1 MNNNI
6 EEQLSKSRTT
16 YRNLHH
22 PPSPIRSPA
31 KNKLIPSEDSDDD
44 DSTLPTFVNQFFS
57 PKIPIKNPTSPLPS
71 SSPPNDTG
79 MFRAIRGQVIIHHDH
94 DRSSK
99 VQCEENEDEDE
110 DEEEDELE
118 NLPVNRS
125 NVGNYEL
132 HYDVDNPLEISC
144 SMSLSSAETISDHS
158 PSPIRHT
165 SSINID
171 GNNPNFKREH
181 TPIEASSSNDDNDD
195 DDDDDNTP
203 SSISTDNNHHEKN
216 VIDRDNIQEQDEKL
230 RTFRG
235 WHLSML
241 KQIDEKLREIEL
253 ETATNTNTVTPVIQ
267 NKKSFI
273 KPLTNKK
280 KFLRPTIRRRF
291 ETINVKRHN
300 SPIPQSK
307 INSYRSRTPSVE
319 KESRTLIINLPPSSS
334 SSSSSSSDNEQD
346 FPPPPAPSEPIN
358 IRIVQSPNYHTRQ
371 RAQSTERL
379 ILRDQ
384 SAQTEP
390 VNQSNNFL
398 NYRSL
403 RPASV
408 ECDRIQPTR
417 SLTRT
422 QGNQFLQRQEQQQ
435 QQNQRPT
442 EPIKFYS
449 LRSRNIQ
456 SRPSI
461 VTQLPPTPSI
471 AHNKS
476 IPIKKSIPSPPKNFQ
491 PPVSAD
497 PSVYSDDYG
506 HVTQMDTTN
515 LGSLVDKVF
524 DDIYQDKPSDF
535 YRDYR
540 QLLND
545 IQIRFSMISSVE
557 QPPIHHHRPPPP
569 PPPPPLP
576 PLPTH
581 RPPPPPPPP
590 PSQPIFVDYPRVSQ
604 TPLLHT
610 RLLDTL
616 IYIPNAL

>member
-1 MNNNI
+1 MNNDI
-6 EEQLSKSRTT
+6 EEQLSKSRTK
-16 YRNLHH
+16 YRNLHQL
-22 PPSPIRSPA
+22 PSPTKSKI
-31 KNKLIPSEDSDDD
+31 IPNEDSDDD
-44 DSTLPTFVNQFFS
+44 TTLPTFVNQFFS
-57 PKIPIKNPTSPLPS
+57 PKTPITNISPS
-71 SSPPNDTG
+71 NDTG
-79 MFRAIRGQVIIHHDH
+79 MFRAIRGQVIIHHDD

-99 VQCEENEDEDE
+99 VQCEDEQDDD
-110 DEEEDELE
+110 DEEEEEEELE
-118 NLPVNRS
+118 NLPVIRS

-165 SSINID
+165 SSININ
-171 GNNPNFKREH
+171 GNNPNFKRED
-181 TPIEASSSNDDNDD
+181 TPIEPSSPSSSSSSSDDGDD
-195 DDDDDNTP
+195 TP
-203 SSISTDNNHHEKN
+203 SSILSDNDHDEKI
-216 VIDRDNIQEQDEKL
+216 VIDHDNIKEHDEKL

-253 ETATNTNTVTPVIQ
+253 ETATNTNPTTPVNQ
-267 NKKSFI
+267 NKKSLI

-280 KFLRPTIRRRF
+280 KFLRPTIHRRF
-291 ETINVKRHN
+291 ETTNIKRHN
-300 SPIPQSK
+300 SPVPQIK

-319 KESRTLIINLPPSSS
+319 KESRTLIINLPPSPSS
-334 SSSSSSSDNEQD
+334 SSISDNEQD
-346 FPPPPAPSEPIN
+346 FPPPPPAPSEPIH
-358 IRIVQSPNYHTRQ
+358 IRIVQSPIYQTNQ
-371 RAQSTERL
+371 RSQSTERL

-384 SAQTEP
+384 GAQTEP
-390 VNQSNNFL
+390 FNQSNNFIDH
-398 NYRSL
+398 RSV
-403 RPASV
+403 RPASI

-422 QGNQFLQRQEQQQ
+422 QGNRFLQQQQ
-435 QQNQRPT
+435 QQKQQNQRPT
-442 EPIKFYS
+442 EQIKFYS

-461 VTQLPPTPSI
+461 VTQSPMSKAQLPPTPIVYNQSL
-471 AHNKS
+471 
-476 IPIKKSIPSPPKNFQ
+476 PIEKKIQSPPSNVQ
-491 PPVSAD
+491 SSASTD
-497 PSVYSDDYG
+497 PSIYSDDYG

-557 QPPIHHHRPPPP
+557 QPSIINRPP

-576 PLPTH
+576 PLPNH
-581 RPPPPPPPP
+581 RPPL
-590 PSQPIFVDYPRVSQ
+590 PSQPVFVDYSRPSQ
-604 TPLLHT
+604 TPISQA

-616 IYIPNAL
+616 IYIPNSL

>member
-1 MNNNI
+1 MNVDT
-6 EEQLSKSRTT
+6 EEQLKKSRTT

-22 PPSPIRSPA
+22 PPSPNQSPP
-31 KNKLIPSEDSDDD
+31 KTKILPSEDSDD
-44 DSTLPTFVNQFFS
+44 DSTLPTFVNQIFS
-57 PKIPIKNPTSPLPS
+57 PKNPITNRSPS
-71 SSPPNDTG
+71 NDTG

-99 VQCEENEDEDE
+99 VQCEDDED
-110 DEEEDELE
+110 DEELE
-118 NLPVNRS
+118 NLQLNRA

-144 SMSLSSAETISDHS
+144 SMSLSSAETVSDHS

-171 GNNPNFKREH
+171 GNNPSIKHEH
-181 TPIEASSSNDDNDD
+181 TPIEVSSSDD
-195 DDDDDNTP
+195 DTP
-203 SSISTDNNHHEKN
+203 SSILSDNDRQEEK
-216 VIDRDNIQEQDEKL
+216 VIDHDNIKEQDEKL

-241 KQIDEKLREIEL
+241 KQIDEKLREIEQ
-253 ETATNTNTVTPVIQ
+253 ETTTTTAPTTIANHNTITPVNQ
-267 NKKSFI
+267 TKKSI
-273 KPLTNKK
+273 GKSLTNKK

-291 ETINVKRHN
+291 EGTNIKRHN
-300 SPIPQSK
+300 SPIPQTK
-307 INSYRSRTPSVE
+307 INSYRSPSPSVE

-334 SSSSSSSDNEQD
+334 SSSDNDED
-346 FPPPPAPSEPIN
+346 FPPPPPTAPSEPIR
-358 IRIVQSPNYHTRQ
+358 IRIIHSPIYQTRQ
-371 RAQSTERL
+371 RSQSTERL
-379 ILRDQ
+379 LLRDQ
-384 SAQTEP
+384 CAQTEP
-390 VNQSNNFL
+390 YNQSNTFIDH
-398 NYRSL
+398 RSI

-408 ECDRIQPTR
+408 ECDRLNPTR

-422 QGNQFLQRQEQQQ
+422 QGNQFLQQQQQQQ

-442 EPIKFYS
+442 EQIKFYS

-461 VTQLPPTPSI
+461 VTQSPMPIAQLPPTPPIVHNRSI
-471 AHNKS
+471 SKEKLS
-476 IPIKKSIPSPPKNFQ
+476 QSVSTDFQ
-491 PPVSAD
+491 PVVSAD

-515 LGSLVDKVF
+515 LGCLVDKVF

-545 IQIRFSMISSVE
+545 IQIRFSMVSSVE
-557 QPPIHHHRPPPP
+557 QPPTTHHHPPPP
-569 PPPPPLP
+569 PPPI
-576 PLPTH
+576 H
-581 RPPPPPPPP
+581 RPAPPPPL
-590 PSQPIFVDYPRVSQ
+590 SQPVFVDYSRLSQ
-604 TPLLHT
+604 TPA

-616 IYIPNAL
+616 IYIPNPL